1 MVETRAAD
9 NTEEDEKE
17 VEEEEK
23 EEMEEEEEKEERRR
37 KAEGCESYRRRCRSC
52 SPTRRA
58 VVVPGA
64 TWNGGEWDARG
75 GEGGMTMEVEE
86 RVPQWSPW

>member
-1 MVETRAAD
+1 MVAVETRAAD
-9 NTEEDEKE
+9 NTEEDEEEVEKE
-17 VEEEEK
+17 EKEEEEK
-23 EEMEEEEEKEERRR
+23 
-37 KAEGCESYRRRCRSC
+37 AGGCESYRRRCRSC

-64 TWNGGEWDARG
+64 TWNGGECDAGG